1 MYDKAILISY
11 VAEAMQNCNHDVEK
25 AIDAI
30 FEERRDLSPEVADRI
45 WDAIEDYCEDY
56 DVNPEGIEQNEDLEL
71 LFWDARQTY

>member
-1 MYDKAILISY
+1 MYDKAILIGY
-11 VAEAMQNCNHDVEK
+11 VAEAMQNCTHDVDK

-56 DVNPEGIEQNEDLEL
+56 DVNPEEIEQNEDLEL

>member
-11 VAEAMQNCNHDVEK
+11 VAEAMQNCTHDVEK

-30 FEERRDLSPEVADRI
+30 FEERRDLSPEVADHI

-56 DVNPEGIEQNEDLEL
+56 DVNPEEIEQNEDLEL